1 MKNLKTL
8 FAFVATVFCANLA
21 QAQTMVINW
30 NAEIFPLSETV
41 NVTYDFGSDTYLRR
55 VYVMDITSA
64 PNIWV
69 QRPELTDTL
78 TGAGIEVIL
87 VPIEPYINEHEYFIQ
102 LRLKP
107 LGGVTELASPRPETG
122 GGIYSFSPLACPTL
136 NVSDEPFINGSNYT
150 FTVVA
155 RYGHPAPDVLLR
167 LRRILTNT
175 TTGSVWTEDRMIT
188 PGFSNTEYYDFEL
201 DEPGHYVLSY
211 ELWYK
216 DAGLAPLWNWELVS
230 NSSSCST
237 FAVVEFDHDFSTGID
252 DQAECKPCEMR
263 VFPNPATEAETV
275 TIENLIP
282 GQSLQVIGSDGRLVH
297 VLLTP
302 SSSSTLMMSLAG
314 YAPGAY
320 QLVQTSEIG
329 ERRACGLVVTNY

>member
-41 NVTYDFGSDTYLRR
+41 NVTYDFGSDTLLRL
-55 VYVMDITSA
+55 VYVKDITSA

-78 TGAGIEVIL
+78 TGSGVEEIL
-87 VPIEPYINEHEYFIQ
+87 VPHGYINEHEYFTQ

-122 GGIYSFSPLACPTL
+122 GGIYSYSPLACPVL
-136 NVSDEPFINGSNYT
+136 NPSDEPFINGSNYT
-150 FTVVA
+150 FMVVA
-155 RYGHPAPDVLLR
+155 RYGHLSPDVLLR
-167 LRRILTNT
+167 LRLILLNNT
-175 TTGSVWTEDRMIT
+175 TGNQWVIDRPIT
-188 PGFSNTEYYDFEL
+188 PGFSNTEWFELEL
-201 DEPGHYVLSY
+201 DEPGQYTLSY

-216 DAGLAPLWNWELVS
+216 DAGLSPLWVWERVS
-230 NSSSCST
+230 NYPGCGVT
-237 FAVVEFDHDFSTGID
+237 PVIEFDHDFSTGID

-282 GQSLQVIGSDGRLVH
+282 GQSLQVIGSDGRLVQ
-297 VLLTP
+297 VLPTL

-314 YAPGAY
+314 YASGAY

-329 ERRACGLVVTNY
+329 ERRACGLVVTTY